1 MDRKI
6 LLVVAL
12 LVTRMVVSGMS
23 YEDAHCNSEFFSEVQ
38 EWVLHKYVGV
48 EGESAVTVNV
58 KVEGDVTV
66 KGKYEVEPGFFM
78 EGNVLCKRLEVS
90 EADAEPIYLAAFEEE
105 NKIYVFS
112 EKLHS
117 FVIVADFNATQGE
130 LLPFN
135 GEEWSVSRLDY
146 IYPDDVLRMRVK
158 LTSGDSDVTQVYGIG
173 ISRYSAADNC
183 WDNPAEYCYVSCIMS
198 DGGVV
203 DKSVFDIAAFVPTN
217 TYYTIGK
224 MWKEYTFDR
233 IMEDEPNMSEIL
245 EISVVEDIE
254 FANMNCRKL
263 RSVSS
268 RFPGESFSIGC
279 DYNGKVY
286 RFDEESRRFRLAM
299 DFNLE
304 VGDLAYPADPMSEV
318 VSVDYVGVNGA
329 QCKRIAFKG
338 AEGEDQ
344 MWRYWVEG
352 VGASDNNYM
361 YPVVM
366 PVGWSR
372 RMEECYDG
380 EDLIFTYN
388 DFSAPSGICRIFGE
402 NETTDDVR
410 IYDLVGRR
418 FSEPLSPGIYVRDG
432 SKFIVR

>member
-1 MDRKI
+1 MGRKV

-12 LVTRMVVSGMS
+12 LVARMVALGVN
-23 YEDAHCNSEFFSEVQ
+23 YEDVHYNSEFFSEGQ
-38 EWVLHKYVGV
+38 EWVLHKHAGV
-48 EGESAVTVNV
+48 EGESAVTLTV

-66 KGKYEVEPGFFM
+66 KGKYEVEPGYFM
-78 EGNVLCKRLEVS
+78 EGNVLCKQLVVS
-90 EADAEPIYLAAFEEE
+90 ETDAEPICVAAFEEE

-112 EKLHS
+112 EKLQI
-117 FVIVADFNATQGE
+117 FVIVADFSATQGE
-130 LLPFN
+130 MLPFN
-135 GEEWSVSRLDY
+135 REEWSVSRLDY
-146 IYPDDVLRMRVK
+146 IYPDDVLRMRMK
-158 LTSGDSDVTQVYGIG
+158 LTSGDSDITQVYGIG
-173 ISRYSAADNC
+173 VSRYSAADDC
-183 WDNPAEYCYVSCIMS
+183 WDAPGEYSYVSCVMA
-198 DGGVV
+198 DGRVV
-203 DKSVFDIAAFVPTN
+203 DESVFDMATFVPTN
-217 TYYTIGK
+217 THYALGK
-224 MWKEYTFDR
+224 KWIEYSFDR
-233 IMEDEPNMSEIL
+233 FMEDVPEMSETF
-245 EISVVEDIE
+245 EISVAEDIE

-263 RSVSS
+263 SSVSS
-268 RFPGESFSIGC
+268 RFPGESFSVGC

-318 VSVDYVGVNGA
+318 VSVDYVGVNGV

-338 AEGEDQ
+338 SEEEGQ
-344 MWRYWVEG
+344 IWRYWVEG

-380 EDLIFTYN
+380 DDLIFTYK
-388 DFSAPSGICRIFGE
+388 DFSTPSGICRIFEGDE
-402 NETTDDVR
+402 AVDNVR
-410 IYDLVGRR
+410 VYDLMGRGV
-418 FSEPLSPGIYVRDG
+418 SGSLSPGIYVRGG